1 MRKGQTRQPGPAVPP
16 LAGKGVVGACLL
28 AFLTGCEGLQER
40 RGIGDVMAGAST
52 RPVGRLAQAD
62 PAAAEPPRLDEDS
75 SLPDYLAYAALHNPG
90 LEAAFNRWKASL
102 ERVPQVR
109 ALPDPK
115 FNYAYF
121 IREVET
127 RVGPQKQ
134 RFGLSQTFP
143 WFGKLEL
150 RGDVAAQAAQAAHQR
165 YEAAKLKLFHQ
176 VKTAYYEYYYLARA
190 VDVMEAARDLV
201 TYLERVAR
209 TKYKVGEAQHA
220 DVIRAQ
226 VELGKLE
233 DRLRSLRGL
242 RAPIVARLNAA
253 MNRPADAEVPWPKS
267 LPEERIALGDA
278 ELLSWLREANPELKA
293 LEFEILKQ
301 RRAIDLAKKDYFPD
315 ITVGVDFTDVGD
327 AVEPNPQ
334 GLKAPFARRSAARI
348 LQGQGDFVDATNM
361 LQSALPGEGP
371 GDSGQDAW
379 MLWMSLNIPI
389 WYEKYSA
396 GEREARARYHAAL
409 QSKTDRE
416 NTLVSQVKMALY
428 YYRDAER
435 KTGLYRDTL
444 IPKADE
450 SLKATETAFRADRA
464 TFLDLIDA
472 ERVLLE
478 FQLSYERARAD
489 RAQRLA
495 ELEML
500 VGKVIPAT
508 AATTQSAGLAPM
520 GPPVPSRPE
529 M

>member
-1 MRKGQTRQPGPAVPP
+1 MGVGRCEQPASWHRPART
-16 LAGKGVVGACLL
+16 LAVTAIGLL
-28 AFLTGCEGLQER
+28 AILSGCENAENR
-40 RGIGDVMAGAST
+40 RGIEDAMASASS
-52 RPVGRLAQAD
+52 RSVSHLRDDEHAGV
-62 PAAAEPPRLDEDS
+62 EPPRLDETS
-75 SLPDYLAYAALHNPG
+75 SLADYLAYAAINNPG

-150 RGDVAAQAAQAAHQR
+150 RGDVAAQAARAEHQR
-165 YEAAKLKLFHQ
+165 YEAAKLRLFHD
-176 VKTAYYEYYYLARA
+176 VKKAYYEYYYLARSIS
-190 VDVMEAARDLV
+190 VIEAARDLV
-201 TYLERVAR
+201 KYLESVAR
-209 TKYKVGEAQHA
+209 TKYKVGAAEHA

-242 RAPIVARLNAA
+242 RTPLVARLNAA
-253 MNRPADAEVPWPKS
+253 MNRPSDAELPWPTS
-267 LPEERIALGDA
+267 LPEQRIALGTG
-278 ELLSWLREANPELKA
+278 ELLTYLCEANPELKA
-293 LEFEILKQ
+293 LEFEIARQ

-315 ITVGVDFTDVGD
+315 ITLGVDFTDVGE
-327 AVEPNPQ
+327 AIGPESQ

-348 LQGQGDFVDATNM
+348 AQGQGDAIDATNM
-361 LQSALPGEGP
+361 LQSALPGQP
-371 GDSGQDAW
+371 PDDSGQDAW
-379 MLWMSLNIPI
+379 MVWMSMNIPI
-389 WYEKYSA
+389 WFEKYRA
-396 GEREARARYHAAL
+396 GEREARARYDAAV

-416 NTLVSQVKMALY
+416 NTLVSRVKMAQY
-428 YYRDAER
+428 YYHDADR
-435 KTGLYRDTL
+435 KIALYRDTL

-450 SLKATETAFRADRA
+450 SLKATEAAFRGGKA

-478 FQLSYERARAD
+478 FQLSFEQARAN

-500 VGKVIPAT
+500 VGKEIPVETPAT
-508 AATTQSAGLAPM
+508 RSAGATPV
-520 GPPVPSRPE
+520 GPPTPE
-529 M
+529 GPDG